1 MSPRKYT
8 PPDITNISS
17 FSPRTRAVE
26 KTKNR
31 ITRHQ
36 LQMLTANKIENNRVI
51 NPVLPGTPLLSNVR
65 AAASRSLKNLGNRL
79 FARKEPQLEPLGI
92 SPSSSLSPSSGGY
105 KTRKYKSPKKPKKP
119 TILAKKPK
127 KVNKVKKLI
136 KNKAKV

>member
-8 PPDITNISS
+8 PPNITNISS

-26 KTKNR
+26 KTQNR
-31 ITRHQ
+31 ITPYE
-36 LQMLTANKIENNRVI
+36 LQMLTENKIENGRVI
-51 NPVLPGTPLLSNVR
+51 NPDLPRTPLLNIVS
-65 AAASRSLKNLGNRL
+65 AAASRSLKKLGKRL
-79 FARKEPQLEPLGI
+79 FANKEPQLELGT
-92 SPSSSLSPSSGGY
+92 SPSSSSSPSSGGY

-127 KVNKVKKLI
+127 KVKKLI